1 LQDYQADPAN
11 AKPVISF
18 SVFDDY
24 IESKNMTLVRAD
36 IIVDTFREGEA
47 EKIIGG
53 ILKRFDGRTCSKD
66 WVDIFNNK
74 PEDFNFDEFIE
85 DSRTVWFETENQ
97 GEAGKKE

>member
-1 LQDYQADPAN
+1 MQDYQADPAN
-11 AKPVISF
+11 AQPVISF

-36 IIVDTFREGEA
+36 IIVNVFREGEA

-53 ILKRFDGRTCSKD
+53 ILKRFDGRTCDKD

-74 PEDFNFDEFIE
+74 PEDFKFEEFIE
-85 DSRTVWFETENQ
+85 DSRTAWFGVENK
-97 GEAGKKE
+97 GEGEKE